1 MTKRDQEEREGLPE
15 WADRLRE
22 WLEDLLP
29 SQEPAPVPVPVPVPS
44 RSAPRPNSPARRR
57 RRR

>member
-29 SQEPAPVPVPVPVPS
+29 SPEPVAVPVPVRPAP
-44 RSAPRPNSPARRR
+44 RSAIPARRR

>member
-29 SQEPAPVPVPVPVPS
+29 SQEPVPVPVPVPS
-44 RSAPRPNSPARRR
+44 RPAPRPNSPARRR

>member
-1 MTKRDQEEREGLPE
+1 MTRRDQDEREGLPE

-29 SQEPAPVPVPVPVPS
+29 SQEPAPVPVPVRP
-44 RSAPRPNSPARRR
+44 APRPAAPARRR